1 LRVGAPGFDA
11 NAEESWNYA
20 AGVRFERGAGSLEA
34 MAFLVDYENLLGT
47 CTAST
52 GGDCEI
58 GDQYDGGKV
67 RVHGLEFVAAWDA
80 SAVLDTSWSLPV
92 SAVYTWTDG
101 EFQTSFSSSFDEWGD
116 VEEGDSL
123 PLVPEHQLTLNA
135 GLEAGR
141 WRTFLT
147 MITSTRLAPRPAP
160 GRSLARS
167 GSTAAQSSI
176 SRGRSM

>member
-1 LRVGAPGFDA
+1 MHRGFINPAPGSDA
-11 NAEESWNYA
+11 DAEESWNYE

-80 SAVLDTSWSLPV
+80 SAVLDTSWSL
-92 SAVYTWTDG
+92 
-101 EFQTSFSSSFDEWGD
+101 
-116 VEEGDSL
+116 
-123 PLVPEHQLTLNA
+123 A
-135 GLEAGR
+135 GLGR
-141 WRTFLT
+141 LHVDRRRVPDELLRAAS
-147 MITSTRLAPRPAP
+147 TSGVTSSRATACRWCP
-160 GRSLARS
+160 
-167 GSTAAQSSI
+167 STS
-176 SRGRSM
+176 